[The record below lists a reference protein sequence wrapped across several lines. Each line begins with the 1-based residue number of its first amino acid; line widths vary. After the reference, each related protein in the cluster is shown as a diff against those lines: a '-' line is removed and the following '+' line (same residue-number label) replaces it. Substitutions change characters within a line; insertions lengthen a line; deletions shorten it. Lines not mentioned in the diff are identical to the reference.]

1 MRIRTGDQ
9 QLLILLLTL
18 TLEPSWTATIL
29 HSLAGPGSASAISHQ
44 SFVRLTTKPPPSP
57 PPLQLILQEIP
68 PTMRIVNANERRL
81 EVQQLLPSGS
91 HTPAHLTYA
100 ARPVVHQM
108 LPRIKP
114 VRNIS
119 YASLLRAS
127 RALSQAHTHTH
138 TQLKFV

>member
-1 MRIRTGDQ
+1 MRIRSGDQ
-9 QLLILLLTL
+9 QLLLLLLTL
-18 TLEPSWTATIL
+18 ALEPSWTATIL

-44 SFVRLTTKPPPSP
+44 SFVRLTTKPPSAPPS
-57 PPLQLILQEIP
+57 QLILQVSP
-68 PTMRIVNANERRL
+68 STMRIVNGKERRL
-81 EVQQLLPSGS
+81 EVQQLQTSGS

-127 RALSQAHTHTH
+127 RALSQAHTHT
-138 TQLKFV
+138 QLKFV